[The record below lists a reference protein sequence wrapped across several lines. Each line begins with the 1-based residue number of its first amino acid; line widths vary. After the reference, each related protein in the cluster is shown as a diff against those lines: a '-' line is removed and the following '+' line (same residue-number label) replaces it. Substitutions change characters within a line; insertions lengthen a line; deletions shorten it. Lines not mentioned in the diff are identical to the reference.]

1 MQTLKTP
8 RFIQSWFDDAD
19 AARTATRAALAARH
33 ANVAPK
39 FFYDKLGSHLFEAI
53 TELPEYYPTRT
64 EAAIFAAHGAEM
76 AAAVGSGMALVD
88 LGAGN
93 CAKAATLFPLL
104 EPARYI
110 AVDISVEFLRDALR
124 RLQREH
130 PQIAM
135 AGLGQDFASTLEIPP
150 DLLDGMRPVFF
161 YPGSS
166 IGNFTRPEA
175 LAFLARLRERAD
187 SGGLLIGVDLV
198 KPRETLEAAYDDA
211 LGVTAAFNRNVLQH
225 LNRLIDSDFDPRQW
239 RHVAF
244 FDEAE
249 SRIEM
254 HLEARESLAVAW
266 PGGGRRFGAGERI
279 HTENSCKYTV
289 AGFAALLGEAGFAST
304 RHWTDERGWFAVFW
318 ASPR

>member
-1 MQTLKTP
+1 MQTAKTP

-19 AARTATRAALAARH
+19 AGRTAARAALAARR
-33 ANVAPK
+33 ASVAPK
-39 FFYDKLGSHLFEAI
+39 FFYDRLGSHLFEAI

-76 AAAVGSGMALVD
+76 AAALGSGMALVD

-93 CAKAATLFPLL
+93 CAKAATLFALL
-104 EPARYI
+104 EPARYV
-110 AVDISVEFLRDALR
+110 AVDISVDFLRDALR

-130 PQIAM
+130 PHIAM
-135 AGLGQDFASTLEIPP
+135 AGLGQDFAATLEIPGELLG
-150 DLLDGMRPVFF
+150 DLRPVFF

-166 IGNFTRPEA
+166 IGNFTRSDA
-175 LAFLARLRERAD
+175 LAFLSRVRERAD
-187 SGGLLIGVDLV
+187 GGGLLIGVDLV
-198 KPRETLEAAYDDA
+198 KPREILEAAYDDA

-225 LNRLIDSDFDPRQW
+225 LNRLIGSDFDPRQW

-244 FDEAE
+244 FNEAE
-249 SRIEM
+249 ARIEM
-254 HLEARESLAVAW
+254 HLEARESLAVTW
-266 PGGGRRFGAGERI
+266 PGGGRHFAAGERI

-289 AGFAALLGEAGFAST
+289 DGFTSLLVEAGFAAT
-304 RHWTDERGWFAVFW
+304 RHWIDERGWFAVFW

>member
-1 MQTLKTP
+1 MPTPNTP
-8 RFIQSWFDDAD
+8 RFIQSWFDDAE
-19 AARTATRAALAARH
+19 AARIAARDALAARR
-33 ANVAPK
+33 ASVSPK
-39 FFYDKLGSHLFEAI
+39 FFYDQLGSHLFEAI

-76 AAAVGSGMALVD
+76 AAALGSGMALVD

-93 CAKAATLFPLL
+93 CVKAATLFPLL

-110 AVDISVEFLRDALR
+110 AVDISVDFLRDALR

-130 PQIAM
+130 PHIAM
-135 AGLGQDFASTLEIPP
+135 AGLGQDFAATLEIP
-150 DLLDGMRPVFF
+150 DELLDDLRPVFF

-166 IGNFTRPEA
+166 IGNFTRHDA
-175 LAFLARLRERAD
+175 LAFLSRVRERAD
-187 SGGLLIGVDLV
+187 GGGLLIGVDMV
-198 KPRETLEAAYDDA
+198 KPREILEAAYDDA

-225 LNRLIDSDFDPRQW
+225 LNRLVGSDFDPRQW

-244 FDEAE
+244 FDEAA

-254 HLEARESLAVAW
+254 HLEARESLSVIW
-266 PGGGRRFGAGERI
+266 PGGVRNFDAGERI

-289 AGFAALLGEAGFAST
+289 EDFASLLTEAGFSSP